1 MAVFTDVSLADARAL
16 AEPLR
21 IGHVTSLRGITA
33 GIENTNYGLDTD
45 QGPWILTVFERLTFA
60 QLPFYLELMR
70 HLAKQGLPVPYPQA
84 RHDTGAILLKLH
96 GKPAAVVNRL
106 PGDHVLSP
114 NDHHCAQLGEML
126 ARMHVAGRDFP
137 LTQPNLR
144 SLSWWQQIVPTLR
157 RHLTLAQDE
166 LITTE
171 LAFQQGVAA
180 SAAAHAV
187 PRGPIHGDLFR
198 DNAMFEGVVGYERL
212 TGVFDFYF
220 AGVDSYLF
228 DLGVCLNDWC
238 IDLETGR
245 LVEQRAAAL
254 VSAYEAVRPMDSTEH
269 RLLPA
274 AMRAAALRFWVSRL
288 WDWHQPRDAK
298 MLNPHDPAHFERV
311 LRDRVAQPWHAR

>member
-1 MAVFTDVSLADARAL
+1 MAVFTDVSLDDAHAL
-16 AEPLR
+16 VAPLR
-21 IGHVTSLRGITA
+21 IGYVTSLRGITA
-33 GIENTNYGLDTD
+33 GIENTNYRLDTD
-45 QGPWILTVFERLTFA
+45 QGGWILTVFERLSFA

-84 RHDTGAILLKLH
+84 RHDTGVILLTLH

-106 PGDHVLSP
+106 PGDHVLAP
-114 NDHHCAQLGEML
+114 NEHHCAQLGEML
-126 ARMHVAGRDFP
+126 ARMHMAGRDFP

-144 SLSWWQQIVPTLR
+144 GLSWWTQIVPTLH
-157 RHLTLAQDE
+157 RHLSLAQDE

-187 PRGPIHGDLFR
+187 PRGPIHADLFR
-198 DNAMFEGVVGYERL
+198 DNVMFEGVPGFERL

-220 AGVDSYLF
+220 AGVDSFLF

-238 IDLETGR
+238 VDLETGR
-245 LVEQRAAAL
+245 LVETRAAAL

-274 AMRAAALRFWVSRL
+274 AMRAAAFRFWVSRL

-298 MLNPHDPAHFERV
+298 MLNALDPTHFERV
-311 LRDRVAQPWHAR
+311 LRERVAEPWHAR